1 MNSFNKTK
9 ALVLSIVLSTMAV
22 AIPISN
28 LNDTNSIVSIV
39 NAEENSITMDDLPQD
54 YKESMDWIWQNRI
67 LDEKSTERRNLIFDQ
82 IVAGK
87 GTLNYVVRWQSY
99 QTLTYEQR
107 QKMET
112 MLYNQINAW
121 TKWLVDFEGWPYKE
135 VKVNIVGWAVIND
148 SIILDKHDDEIV
160 YTTCSTDSLH
170 NDHSEIPAELPYAP
184 TELSRADHFAD
195 SSYVYPE
202 NSFDMYLWGTTGF
215 NGGAGGDWGQRIS
228 DSYILSVLD
237 QQDAHIIEHE
247 IGHGFGMTDFYEE
260 SKCPTWPEGSTN
272 IMVAGWANKVTDY
285 DGWMLRY
292 IWDKIKDEDGRFD
305 LSTIPEETTTT
316 SETTT
321 ETTSETIETT
331 EDTTTNTDT
340 NNKTWTFDANN
351 STSMEIS
358 ISGNPYAGVSGEY
371 TCLDADGNTLLTN
384 SWVMS
389 NSLGENGNDTFNIEL
404 PTNCDKVVLT
414 VDTYFAWNNSL
425 NDFEDLN
432 PDTLNITANTIPE
445 ETSTTEPTTTE
456 ASTTEP
462 TTTEDSTTEPTTTE
476 TSTTEPTTTEASTT
490 EPTTTEASTTEPTT
504 TETSTTEP
512 TTTEASTTEPTTTET
527 SNTEPT
533 TTESSTIEPNLLL
546 GDVNGDGQIK
556 TGDLLLM
563 KKYLLGLCNETD
575 IVKLNSDLNGD
586 GEVKTTDLLIL
597 KKYFLGLVE
606 L

>member
-1 MNSFNKTK
+1 MNNFNKTK
-9 ALVLSIVLSTMAV
+9 ALVLSIVLSAMAISV
-22 AIPISN
+22 PISN
-28 LNDTNSIVSIV
+28 LNDTTNIVSIV
-39 NAEENSITMDDLPQD
+39 SAEENGVTMDDLPQD

-170 NDHSEIPAELPYAP
+170 DDNSEIPTELPYTP

-195 SSYVYPE
+195 SSYIYPE

-215 NGGAGGDWGQRIS
+215 TGGAGGDWGQRIS

-237 QQDAHIIEHE
+237 QQEAHIIEHE

-272 IMVAGWANKVTDY
+272 IMVAGWADKVTDY

-292 IWDKIKDEDGRFD
+292 IWDKIKDEDGRFN
-305 LSTIPEETTTT
+305 LSTVPEETTP

-321 ETTSETIETT
+321 ETTETT
-331 EDTTTNTDT
+331 DDTTTTTGT
-340 NNKTWTFDANN
+340 NSKTWTFDANG

-358 ISGNPYAGVSGEY
+358 VSGTPYAGVSGEY
-371 TCLDADGNTLLTN
+371 TYLDTNGNTLSTN
-384 SWVMS
+384 PWVMS
-389 NSLGENGNDTFNIEL
+389 NSLGENGSDTINIEL
-404 PTNCDKVVLT
+404 PANCDKVVLT
-414 VDTYFAWNNSL
+414 VDTYFAWNNDL
-425 NDFEDLN
+425 NDFENLDPN
-432 PDTLNITANTIPE
+432 TLNITANAVPK
-445 ETSTTEPTTTE
+445 ETSATEPTTTE
-456 ASTTEP
+456 TSATEP
-462 TTTEDSTTEPTTTE
+462 TTTETSTTEPTTTE
-476 TSTTEPTTTEASTT
+476 TSTTEPTTTE
-490 EPTTTEASTTEPTT
+490 
-504 TETSTTEP
+504 TSTTEP
-512 TTTEASTTEPTTTET
+512 TTT
-527 SNTEPT
+527 
-533 TTESSTIEPNLLL
+533 EPNLLL
-546 GDVNGDGQIK
+546 GDVNGDGQVK

-563 KKYLLGLCNETD
+563 KKYLLALCNETD